1 MVSLLS
7 GYYIEVRR
15 RLDSVNAY
23 DGLAYPRLSSF
34 AGQRAERRLRSLQGE
49 RTCRLIRQ
57 KFGWLTSCLRINL
70 RLDESLIAECVS
82 VVSTL
87 EGIKAQF
94 AMAINKNVDDQNYFD
109 KATRN
114 KRDGH

>member
-1 MVSLLS
+1 
-7 GYYIEVRR
+7 
-15 RLDSVNAY
+15 
-23 DGLAYPRLSSF
+23 
-34 AGQRAERRLRSLQGE
+34 
-49 RTCRLIRQ
+49 
-57 KFGWLTSCLRINL
+57 LRINL